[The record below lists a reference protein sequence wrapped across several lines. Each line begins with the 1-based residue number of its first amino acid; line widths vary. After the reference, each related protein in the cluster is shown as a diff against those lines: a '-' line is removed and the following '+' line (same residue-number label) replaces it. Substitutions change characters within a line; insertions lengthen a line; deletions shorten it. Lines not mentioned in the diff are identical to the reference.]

1 MCNFEEKI
9 KWEIIVILNVPIYI
23 IIISYYYTYI
33 YHINI
38 ITISLYDLMK
48 NEYHSWYNIFMIYS
62 NKNSSNSLDFR
73 LTSSL

>member
-48 NEYHSWYNIFMIYS
+48 NEYHS
-62 NKNSSNSLDFR
+62 
-73 LTSSL
+73 

>member
-1 MCNFEEKI
+1 MKRTTWVMCNFEEKI

-48 NEYHSWYNIFMIYS
+48 NEYHS
-62 NKNSSNSLDFR
+62 
-73 LTSSL
+73 